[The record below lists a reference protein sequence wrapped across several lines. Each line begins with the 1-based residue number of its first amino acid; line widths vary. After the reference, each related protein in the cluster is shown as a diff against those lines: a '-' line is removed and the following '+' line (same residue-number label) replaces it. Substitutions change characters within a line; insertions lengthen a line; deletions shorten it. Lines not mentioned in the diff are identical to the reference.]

1 MREELAAEIVAAG
14 GKRPANIV
22 NPDPCGAGGG
32 ADRGGEKGG
41 DDASLTFHRA
51 VIASNGILD
60 VLWRGLEWL
69 EVIVSRSGC
78 TYRSAAGVAE
88 FSLSAKLRAAV
99 SADEG

>member
-1 MREELAAEIVAAG
+1 LHPLEAALHEVVDFFFVELLGDWRV
-14 GKRPANIV
+14 
-22 NPDPCGAGGG
+22 PDSV
-32 ADRGGEKGG
+32 GEKDG

-99 SADEG
+99 STDEG